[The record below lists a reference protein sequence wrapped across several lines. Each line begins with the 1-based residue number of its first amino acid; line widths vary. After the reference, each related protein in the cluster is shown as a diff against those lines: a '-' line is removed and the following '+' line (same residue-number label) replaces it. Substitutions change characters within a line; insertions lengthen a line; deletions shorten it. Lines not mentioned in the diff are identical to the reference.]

1 MKQRLFLCLL
11 LCGVL
16 LYYAVPRLS
25 LQAGGVEGLF
35 AASWLLLALF
45 AIAGN
50 LTGILYY
57 QKKRKMGEKERIEE
71 NALLFMTFV
80 KNAISPYNGT

>member
-1 MKQRLFLCLL
+1 MSKKEGIFMKQRLFLCLL

-25 LQAGGVEGLF
+25 FEAGGAQSIF
-35 AASWLLLALF
+35 AASWLIFALF

-50 LTGILYY
+50 LTGMLYSP
-57 QKKRKMGEKERIEE
+57 KKRKLSEKKEYKK
-71 NALLFMTFV
+71 V
-80 KNAISPYNGT
+80 HYYS

>member
-25 LQAGGVEGLF
+25 FNAGGAESVF
-35 AASWLLLALF
+35 SASWLLLVLF
-45 AIAGN
+45 SIAGN
-50 LTGILYY
+50 LTGILYSPKH
-57 QKKRKMGEKERIEE
+57 KKRKISERKEYKKMRDY
-71 NALLFMTFV
+71 
-80 KNAISPYNGT
+80 S

>member
-1 MKQRLFLCLL
+1 MKQRLLLCLL

-25 LQAGGVEGLF
+25 LKTGGVESVF
-35 AASWLLLALF
+35 AVSWLLLALF

-50 LTGILYY
+50 LTGLLYSPK
-57 QKKRKMGEKERIEE
+57 KKRKQSGQKEYKKMRDY
-71 NALLFMTFV
+71 
-80 KNAISPYNGT
+80 S

>member
-1 MKQRLFLCLL
+1 MKKGGEKMKQRLFLCLL

-25 LQAGGVEGLF
+25 FQAGGAESVF
-35 AASWLLLALF
+35 AGSWLLFALF

-50 LTGILYY
+50 LTGILYSP
-57 QKKRKMGEKERIEE
+57 KKRKLSEQKEYKK
-71 NALLFMTFV
+71 MHYY
-80 KNAISPYNGT
+80 S

>member
-25 LQAGGVEGLF
+25 LQAGGAESVF
-35 AASWLLLALF
+35 AVSWLLFALF

-50 LTGILYY
+50 VTGILYSP
-57 QKKRKMGEKERIEE
+57 KKQRVSERKQYKK
-71 NALLFMTFV
+71 V
-80 KNAISPYNGT
+80 HYYS

>member
-25 LQAGGVEGLF
+25 LQAGGIESVF
-35 AASWLLLALF
+35 AGSWLLFALF

-50 LTGILYY
+50 LTGILYSP
-57 QKKRKMGEKERIEE
+57 KKRKFIEQKEYKK
-71 NALLFMTFV
+71 MHYY
-80 KNAISPYNGT
+80 S

>member
-16 LYYAVPRLS
+16 LYYAIPRLS
-25 LQAGGVEGLF
+25 LQAGGAESLF

-50 LTGILYY
+50 LTGILYSP
-57 QKKRKMGEKERIEE
+57 KKRKRSERKEYKK
-71 NALLFMTFV
+71 MHYY
-80 KNAISPYNGT
+80 S

>member
-25 LQAGGVEGLF
+25 FEAGGTQSVF
-35 AASWLLLALF
+35 AGSWLVFALF

-50 LTGILYY
+50 LTGILYSP
-57 QKKRKMGEKERIEE
+57 KKRKSSEQKEYKK
-71 NALLFMTFV
+71 MHYY
-80 KNAISPYNGT
+80 S